1 MMKYPIFSL
10 ASTLLAVP
18 FFTLS
23 AQAVPLTP
31 ALKARFRDLN
41 EKGFPIYNTS
51 TGGWTLGMAPEAKLV
66 GCLQVL
72 GLDDAGRE
80 VKPVGRVE
88 PGTEVDLPQGTV
100 LLLGPTA
107 PRAGVMAAGKSFR
120 APLVPAGRQ
129 GDPDRVHPG
138 TPVPGGPGLLLPVR
152 PEPGARGPGTHLPH
166 HAEGHGRTPGVQ
178 RPGTD
183 HPGTHGTHALN
194 IS

>member
-120 APLVPAGRQ
+120 APLYLRDAKGTRIGFTLERRSR
-129 GDPDRVHPG
+129 GDRACSYRFDPSLGQEDLERTFLIMQKG
-138 TPVPGGPGLLLPVR
+138 TGELLGCNVR
-152 PEPGARGPGTHLPH
+152 ELTIQAPTAPTH
-166 HAEGHGRTPGVQ
+166 
-178 RPGTD
+178 
-183 HPGTHGTHALN
+183 
-194 IS
+194 